1 MNAQRAKQAAVCLMV
16 LAGLQLEASASME
29 GTPHDLSAVAG
40 GGTCSFCHTP
50 HGALAG
56 TPLWS
61 HRLSTAVYRIY
72 QSSSLEARV
81 GQPTGYS
88 KLCLSCHDGTVALT
102 QTIGVSPSGGAYIAP
117 GSANLGTDLSDDH
130 PISFTYSSTLST
142 QDPQIRPPATL
153 PEQLKLD
160 RSGELQCTTCHDA
173 HDNRHG
179 DFLVMSNF
187 RSQMC
192 TSCHDLAGW
201 RASSHESATASVVGA
216 NDPYLQSLPS
226 GTLADIGCSIC
237 HRPHGA
243 AGRERLLN
251 FSRQEDNCL
260 GCHDGSVAQT
270 DIRAELAK
278 FSRHDVFRNEGV
290 HDIRETPSA
299 APAHVECVDCHN
311 PHTVGRITAQAP
323 LLPGAMQGATGV
335 TISGAFVPTAQFEYE
350 VCFKCHAD
358 NPDRPQSSITRQ
370 ITQTNTRLE
379 FDPTAP
385 SYHPVAAPGANQNV
399 PSLNPPLTVATLI
412 YCTDC
417 HNSDNPSGAR
427 GPHGSVYP
435 DLLAYRYETSDFTQE
450 SSFSYEL
457 CYQCHSRNSILGN
470 ESFPG
475 HRRHLEEQIP
485 CSACHDPHG
494 VSASQ
499 GTELNN
505 SHLINFDISIVRP
518 DPGTGRLTYEDLG
531 VFQGR
536 CFLSCHGKTHAP
548 EQY

>member
-1 MNAQRAKQAAVCLMV
+1 MNVRRMV
-16 LAGLQLEASASME
+16 QITIGVMAIIGLPVEAPASIE

-40 GGTCSFCHTP
+40 GATCSFCHTP

-61 HRLSTAVYRIY
+61 HELSTAVYQIY

-81 GQPTGYS
+81 GQPTGSS

-102 QTIGVSPSGGAYIAP
+102 QTIGDAFAGGAYIAP

-130 PISFTYSSTLST
+130 PISFTYSSGLST
-142 QDPQIRPPATL
+142 QDPQIRPPSTL
-153 PEQLKLD
+153 PGELILD

-173 HDNRHG
+173 HDNTHG
-179 DFLVMSNF
+179 NFLVMSNY

-192 TSCHDLAGW
+192 TSCHDLSGW
-201 RASSHESATASVVGA
+201 RLSSHESSTTLVAGA
-216 NDPYLQSLPS
+216 NDPYLQRRQH
-226 GTLADIGCSIC
+226 GTLADVGCLIC

-243 AGRERLLN
+243 GGRERLLH
-251 FSRQEDNCL
+251 FARQEDNCL
-260 GCHDGSVAQT
+260 DCHDGSAAQT
-270 DIRAELAK
+270 NIRAELLK
-278 FSRHDVFRNEGV
+278 LSRHDVFHYQGV
-290 HDIRETPSA
+290 HDLRETPLVA
-299 APAHVECVDCHN
+299 ARHVECADCHN
-311 PHTVGRITAQAP
+311 PHALHDIPAQPP
-323 LLPGAMQGATGV
+323 LVQGAMQSVSGV
-335 TISGAFVPTAQFEYE
+335 TISGVVIQTAQFEYE

-358 NPDRPQSSITRQ
+358 SPDRPQSSITRQ

-379 FDPTAP
+379 FDPSAR
-385 SYHPVAAPGANQNV
+385 SFHPVAAAGTNQNV
-399 PSLNPPLTVATLI
+399 PSLKPPMTVATQI

-417 HNSDNPSGAR
+417 HNSDSTSGAQ

-435 DLLAYRYETSDFTQE
+435 NLLAFRYETSDFTQE

-457 CYQCHSRNSILGN
+457 CYRCHSRNSILGD

-485 CSACHDPHG
+485 CSACHDSHG
-494 VSASQ
+494 ISASQ
-499 GTELNN
+499 GTRLNN

-518 DPGTGRLTYEDLG
+518 DPGTGRLAYEDLG

-536 CFLSCHGKTHAP
+536 CFLSCHSKTHSP
-548 EQY
+548 EEY